1 MTRTIRSFVAALAA
15 TAVVAF
21 AFASASA
28 QAPNAHVGTWKINL
42 AKSKFVP
49 GPGPQSQTVVYAAA
63 DGGLKLTADGVD
75 AKGAKTHSEYTAKFD
90 GKPVAFT
97 GNANADMV
105 TIKQIDPRT
114 IESVWTLK
122 GKATL
127 TIRSTVAAY
136 GKSRTTMQTGTD
148 AAGQKV
154 NSSVVYDRQ

>member
-49 GPGPQSQTVVYAAA
+49 GPGPQSQT
-63 DGGLKLTADGVD
+63 VD

-127 TIRSTVAAY
+127 TIRSTVAAD